1 MPALCATNIYLT
13 ITWLGVVTHRR
24 DIEIETEP
32 RKKLDLDWDG
42 VTGAA
47 YRGRTRAS
55 DSRVLQQHPR
65 GTQIANVRQLSI
77 VSQEEIDGIARDM
90 GLAHFIPSGWGRRW
104 WCQDAQIF
112 PISHRLL
119 GSRHRKAR
127 LWWWI
132 CKITRATKSA

>member
-1 MPALCATNIYLT
+1 MPALRATNVYLT

-65 GTQIANVRQLSI
+65 GTQITNVRQLSI
-77 VSQEEIDGIARDM
+77 VSQEEIDEIGKPFMKCENVKR
-90 GLAHFIPSGWGRRW
+90 
-104 WCQDAQIF
+104 
-112 PISHRLL
+112 PISFYGVIKFKLEYL
-119 GSRHRKAR
+119 ETWAVS
-127 LWWWI
+127 
-132 CKITRATKSA
+132 CFCC